1 MLPQLKKVSQFS
13 SAFLGLSLYTCLSFL
28 SSVCPSQ
35 ISAAPLFFYSAYDTQ
50 TSAFPQAH
58 LLNLEGIMSL
68 SAHLKLDSQTL
79 NQKENQKYNNTYD
92 ATGVFTFT
100 HNSQILLH
108 GFYISPSFFKSS
120 AQTQENVSYLATK
133 GWAISMGRANITY
146 PLSTYRGFVQLTYR
160 QTKADS
166 SDSQNQALANE
177 LQLPDPYQERKSL
190 LFTMGTGTTHM
201 SLVSQKKPFLDSEI
215 LITLRYDYEKGDF
228 FSNIKSSVFYPTVI
242 DLGVTGGWYKIF
254 NEIGNGANSSIT
266 DAFLMG
272 PRIRARFFKNYFAL
286 DSSFLWPLYRSFDG
300 KALFTSP
307 RLDLTLVASF

>member
-1 MLPQLKKVSQFS
+1 MFPQLKKVSQFS
-13 SAFLGLSLYTCLSFL
+13 SAFLGLSLYTSLSFI

-50 TSAFPQAH
+50 TSALPQAH

-68 SAHLKLDSQTL
+68 SGHLNLDSQSHSQRH
-79 NQKENQKYNNTYD
+79 NETYD

-120 AQTQENVSYLATK
+120 AQTQGNVSYLATK
-133 GWAISMGRANITY
+133 GWALSMGRANITY
-146 PLSTYRGFVQLTYR
+146 PLSTYRGFIQLTYR

-166 SDSQNQALANE
+166 SDAQNQALATE
-177 LQLPDPYQERKSL
+177 LQLPEPYQERKSL
-190 LFTMGTGTTHM
+190 LLNMGTGTTHAD
-201 SLVSQKKPFLDSEI
+201 LVSQKKPFLDSEI

-228 FSNIKSSVFYPTVI
+228 FSNIKSSVFYPTLL
-242 DLGVTGGWYKIF
+242 DLGATAGWYKIF
-254 NEIGNGANSSIT
+254 NETGSGTNSSIT

-272 PRIRARFFKNYFAL
+272 PRIRTRFLKNHFAL

-300 KALFTSP
+300 RALFASP
-307 RLDLTLVASF
+307 RIDLSLVASF